1 MCVYASDVAAGT
13 SSIKPVHISSF
24 TDHRLSSP
32 PPSLLATT
40 TADGVLEGG
49 GDTFPTTS
57 SNGNG
62 SGVRDKLG
70 AFYRFTRPHTIR
82 GTILASAMGVL
93 RCLIE
98 HPKALT
104 LQPVPRALLV
114 GGWMYVFTLR
124 RACACVCLPIPTWM
138 GME

>member
-1 MCVYASDVAAGT
+1 M
-13 SSIKPVHISSF
+13 
-24 TDHRLSSP
+24 R
-32 PPSLLATT
+32 
-40 TADGVLEGG
+40 E
-49 GDTFPTTS
+49 
-57 SNGNG
+57 
-62 SGVRDKLG
+62 KLG

-114 GGWMYVFTLR
+114 NGWMHVHSYVHVHAYVHTS
-124 RACACVCLPIPTWM
+124 TWM
-138 GME
+138 SMDQLQCITDMHDT